1 MGVQFAGNI
10 LVQSN
15 GGPLPISQGGTGE
28 TSAATAINAL
38 VPAQTGNTGKVLT
51 TDGSVVSW
59 QTGGGGG
66 GTPAGSDTQIQFND
80 AGTFGA
86 SSNFTINKATG
97 ALNAVSSITAASFI
111 GPLTGNAST
120 ATSATTVTG
129 AAQTNITSVGTL
141 TALSVSGTITGGTF
155 TGSTTGAHNGT
166 VGATTPNTGAFT
178 TISASTSITLGGLAV
193 GYLEVPQRVTG
204 TTTLVLT
211 DSGKHIYNTTATQ
224 VYTIPA
230 NASVAFPV
238 GTAITFVNAG
248 SGTSTIAITSDTMY
262 LAGAGTT
269 GTRTLGAYGVAT
281 ALKITTTSWIISGT
295 SLT

>member
-15 GGPLPISQGGTGE
+15 GGPLPISQGGTGQ
-28 TSAATAINAL
+28 TSAALAINAL

-51 TDGSVVSW
+51 TDGAVVSW

-66 GTPAGSDTQIQFND
+66 GSPGGADTQIQFND
-80 AGTFGA
+80 AGTFGG

-120 ATSATTVTG
+120 ATTATTVTG

-141 TALSVSGTITGGTF
+141 GSLSVSGTITGGTF

-178 TISASTSITLGGLAV
+178 TLTSNGVAV
-193 GYLEVPQRVTG
+193 GYLEVPQRAVG
-204 TTTLVLT
+204 TTTLVLA
-211 DSGKHIYNTTATQ
+211 DSGKHLYNTTATQ
-224 VYTIPA
+224 VVTIPA
-230 NASVAFPV
+230 NASVAFPI
-238 GTAITFVNAG
+238 GTAVTFVNQG
-248 SGTSTIAITSDTMY
+248 SGTSTIAITTDAMY

-281 ALKITTTSWIISGT
+281 ALKITATSWIISGT
-295 SLT
+295 ALT